1 MDSINY
7 VLDAWDRV
15 YVLHF
20 SKEGGEFDKN
30 AFCGCVK
37 SLIRKKRVAQ
47 DGEADSREIDITPIL
62 LLRMELTKQE
72 CDLEVLSSPG
82 AAPEKLEVCQSIAHA
97 GPREF
102 MSRIMP
108 LYVKSLDSELRFQG
122 IVFRF
127 FNNQGFESDELFVAN
142 EIEFLVTLFFPE
154 HAPKK

>member
-15 YVLHF
+15 YVLNF
-20 SKEGGEFDKN
+20 SKQGGTLEKN
-30 AFCGCVK
+30 LFCSCVK
-37 SLIRKKRVAQ
+37 TLVRKKRVVQ
-47 DGEADSREIDITPIL
+47 DAEADSREIDITPIL
-62 LLRMELTKQE
+62 LLRIELTKQE

-97 GPREF
+97 GPKEF

-108 LYVKSLDSELRFQG
+108 LYVNSLDSDLRFKG

-127 FNNQGFESDELFVAN
+127 YNNQGFESDQPFVAE

-154 HAPKK
+154 NTSKK